1 LNFSAVQHLL
11 TLLILPFFGV
21 LIGIGILPGY
31 LVFLEIQEW
40 GAMTG
45 GDYVVTSL
53 ITCIG
58 LGIAYIVGGLGIVI
72 VTGLSGSIFA
82 LRGKEGRFPLRS
94 MITIRWAFAL
104 VFHRVALIFLST
116 IVPSMFS
123 TLYYKMMGLNMGSG
137 VIINTPRINDAPMI
151 TLGDRVVIGGEA
163 TINGHLVE
171 QGELVLAPVT
181 IGSGSL
187 IGGGSVIQPGSKIG
201 KDAIVAS
208 RAVVPKW
215 TVIPDGETWGGIP
228 AKCIRKADGTKPG

>member
-40 GAMTG
+40 NAMTEAG
-45 GDYVVTSL
+45 YVVTSL

-58 LGIAYIVGGLGIVI
+58 LGVGYILGGLGIVF
-72 VTGLSGSIFA
+72 VTGAFGFIFA

-94 MITIRWAFAL
+94 MTTIRWALAM

-123 TLYYKMMGLNMGSG
+123 TLYYRMMGLNMGSG
-137 VIINTPRINDAPMI
+137 VIINTSRINDAPMI
-151 TLGDRVVIGGEA
+151 TLGDGVVVGGDA

-171 QGELVLAPVT
+171 QGEIVLAPVN

-228 AKCIRKADGTKPG
+228 AKCIRKADGTKPD